1 MPQRSA
7 RPPAASLVKAFRS
20 CYTDRAV
27 NQDQLKALLLRLEP
41 AAEEFTVIFSGKKS
55 RKVDGLYRP
64 DTREIIIHNRNL
76 EHPRELVYTGI
87 HELAHHIQ
95 FTAASLPV
103 SGRAH
108 TTAFWSIFHTLL
120 ARAEQQGSYES
131 IFASDPEFTAL
142 TAAIKTEILAV
153 GGDLVRKLGS
163 RLLEAQALCRR
174 HHVSFEDYLERVL
187 GLPRS
192 EAALSLKAGAYDLD
206 PALGAEN
213 MKLLTRIREPE
224 AREQAGAE
232 LLAGR
237 LSPAQVRGRYL
248 AERREEAEPLELLEQ
263 ERSRLEAQIRR
274 LKQRL
279 AEIESR
285 IAASH
290 E

>member
-1 MPQRSA
+1 M
-7 RPPAASLVKAFRS
+7 
-20 CYTDRAV
+20 
-27 NQDQLKALLLRLEP
+27 NQDQLKTLLLRLQP
-41 AAEEFTVIFSGKKS
+41 AAEDFAVIFSGKKS

-95 FTAASLPV
+95 FTTAALPV

-108 TTAFWSIFHTLL
+108 TAAFWNIFHTLL
-120 ARAEQQGSYES
+120 RRAEEQGSYES
-131 IFASDPEFTAL
+131 VFTSNPDFIAL
-142 TAAIKTEILAV
+142 TATIKNEILAA
-153 GGDLVRKLGS
+153 GGGLVRKLG
-163 RLLEAQALCRR
+163 RCLLQAQELCRR

-187 GLPRS
+187 NLHRS
-192 EAALSLKAGAYDLD
+192 EAALSLKASALDLD

-213 MKLLTRIREPE
+213 MKLLTRINKPEERE
-224 AREQAGAE
+224 RAGTE
-232 LLAGR
+232 LLSGR
-237 LSPAQVRGRYL
+237 LSPAQVRSRFL
-248 AERREEAEPLELLEQ
+248 QEPNDESEPLELLEK
-263 ERSRLEAQIRR
+263 ERSRLEAQISR

-279 AEIESR
+279 AEVESR